1 MENNGKCL
9 SISMSQGT
17 VALTHNRRE
26 HTPKNADANLSKNN
40 VYIKTCSNL
49 EKTFNEIFENDV
61 ANYNEKQTRSD
72 RQIKNYY
79 QKIHSSE
86 GKENTA
92 KTCYEYVFGFGNM
105 NDNNVA
111 ELGENESVWDSR
123 NMLLEFEKAFEQ
135 KYPNLKVVSA
145 VIHLDEQTPHLHLD
159 FVPVATGYK
168 KGMQHQCSLT
178 KALENLGF
186 VKTEK
191 LAVQNWQDDAK
202 QLMTDILNKYGY
214 EREYKNNTEKH
225 LSVDKFKLLK
235 ENEELLAEN
244 EINQKVARESR
255 EQAEYEMNR
264 KAKLEKQ
271 NDEFV
276 ASLTPAPTKT
286 VKSIFGEK
294 EVPKTAEELERDKA
308 ILSAQSA
315 IKHAEERERA
325 CDIRREELQIKEKQF
340 NEFSKTV
347 EREARQNEIERKSLS
362 DERSALDKEKKSFAM
377 AVAIKARQIA
387 ENVLRSLGIR
397 LNKGHDLTEQIN
409 LATQQERSDKE
420 WKQR

>member
-26 HTPKNADANLSKNN
+26 HTPKNADATLSHNN

-61 ANYNEKQTRSD
+61 ANYNEKQKRSD
-72 RQIKNYY
+72 RKIENYY
-79 QKIHSSE
+79 QKIHGSE

-92 KTCYEYVFGFGNM
+92 KTCYEYVFMFGNSE
-105 NDNNVA
+105 DNNIA

-244 EINQKVARESR
+244 EINQKVAKESR

-264 KAKLEKQ
+264 KAELEKQ

-286 VKSIFGEK
+286 VKSIFGGEK
-294 EVPKTAEELERDKA
+294 EVEKSADELQRDKE
-308 ILSAQSA
+308 ILAAQSA
-315 IKHAEERERA
+315 LKA
-325 CDIRREELQIKEKQF
+325 CATRQEKQEIKEKQLK
-340 NEFSKTV
+340 ELSKTV
-347 EREARQNEIERKSLS
+347 EKEALQNEIERQSLS
-362 DERSALDKEKKSFAM
+362 EERSALDKEKKSFAV
-377 AVAIKARQIA
+377 AVALKARQIA

-409 LATQQERSDKE
+409 LAIQQERNGE
-420 WKQR
+420 EQWKQR

>member
-1 MENNGKCL
+1 MGNNGKCL
-9 SISMSQGT
+9 SVSMSQGT
-17 VALTHNRRE
+17 VALNHNRRE
-26 HTPKNADANLSKNN
+26 HTPKNADANLSHHN
-40 VYIKTCSNL
+40 VYIKTCSDL
-49 EKTFNEIFENDV
+49 EKAFNEIFGNDV

-111 ELGENESVWDSR
+111 ELSENESVWDSR

-145 VIHLDEQTPHLHLD
+145 VVHMDEQTPHLHID
-159 FVPVATGYK
+159 FIPVATGYK
-168 KGMQHQCSLT
+168 KGMEHQCSLT

-186 VKTEK
+186 QKTEK
-191 LAVQNWQDDAK
+191 LAVQNWQDDVK
-202 QLMTDILNKYGY
+202 QMMTDILNQHGY

-225 LSVDKFKLLK
+225 LSVDKYKLLK
-235 ENEELLAEN
+235 ENEELLEET

-286 VKSIFGEK
+286 VKSIFGGEK
-294 EVPKTAEELERDKA
+294 EVEKSADELQRDRE
-308 ILSAQSA
+308 ILAAQSA
-315 IKHAEERERA
+315 LKA
-325 CDIRREELQIKEKQF
+325 CAIRQEQLQIKTKQI
-340 NEFSKTV
+340 EELSKTV
-347 EREARQNEIERKSLS
+347 EAEARQNEIEHKSLLE
-362 DERSALDKEKKSFAM
+362 ERSALDKEKKSFAV
-377 AVAIKARQIA
+377 AVALKARQIA

-409 LATQQERSDKE
+409 LAIQQERNGE
-420 WKQR
+420 EQWKQR